1 MGDEAVR
8 LNGGV
13 EGRDQIGFFAAC
25 KAAAKILITNSRSRC
40 SFFEQPPIYGDF
52 DQPENTT
59 YCVFEGVVICIAPL
73 RDPILLPFG
82 E

>member
-1 MGDEAVR
+1 MGD
-8 LNGGV
+8 GGRKIEWWF

-52 DQPENTT
+52 DQAKNTT
-59 YCVFEGVVICIAPL
+59 YCVLVGQQPASP
-73 RDPILLPFG
+73 PA
-82 E
+82 